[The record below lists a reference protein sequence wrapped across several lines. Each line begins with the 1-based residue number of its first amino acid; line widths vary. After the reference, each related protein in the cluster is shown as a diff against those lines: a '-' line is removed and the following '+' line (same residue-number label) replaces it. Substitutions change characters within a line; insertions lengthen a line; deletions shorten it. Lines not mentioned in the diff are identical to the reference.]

1 MDKNNLGQRDDE
13 RIRNF
18 NTRAVL
24 IELSEKE

>member
-1 MDKNNLGQRDDE
+1 MGKNNLGQHDDE
-13 RIRNF
+13 RIQNF